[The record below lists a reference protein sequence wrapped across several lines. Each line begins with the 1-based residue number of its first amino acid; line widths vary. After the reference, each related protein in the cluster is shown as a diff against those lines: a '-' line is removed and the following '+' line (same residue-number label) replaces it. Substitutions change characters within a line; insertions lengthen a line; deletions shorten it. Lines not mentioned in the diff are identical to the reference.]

1 MITKVHLKNFRGIEE
16 AEINVGKVTILTG
29 ANNSG
34 KSSVMYALLS
44 LRNIVSNPNQPLDS
58 FFNFLFM
65 NLGGFKESVYLKD
78 EDSRRMTLE
87 VGCAYGD
94 AVSATY
100 GITLGKSQ
108 STMKVQTGKPIDIAL
123 KLDVTFPYA
132 LNLSAAS
139 ELELGGAPLKITWN
153 GITPTLGYEK
163 KEGFDE
169 EEAKRIGAAL
179 LAPVLDVRGV
189 DFVALKR
196 GFVKPIF
203 SPVPLQAQLIT
214 EDEIA
219 TFIANDRDLEARVN
233 FYLERI
239 VNKNFQ
245 ARPTLGTANFYL
257 QTTDRNTGFLC
268 DLVNDGFGTN
278 QLVFLLAKALRKDQT
293 TICIEE
299 PEIHLH
305 PGAIIRLVETL
316 VEIAKEHNRNFIIS
330 THSEHFVLALLN
342 KLARQTIA
350 PSDVRIYFLRKE
362 KARTIL
368 EEQHVTEKGQIEG
381 GLKAFYD
388 TELGQLR
395 EFLGI
400 QENP

>member
-1 MITKVHLKNFRGIEE
+1 MITKVRLKNFRGIEE
-16 AEINVGKVTILTG
+16 AQVNVGKVTVLTG

-34 KSSVMYALLS
+34 KSSVMYALLT

-65 NLGGFKESVYLKD
+65 NLGGFKESVFLKD

-87 VGCAYGD
+87 VGCDYAD
-94 AVSATY
+94 VASATY

-108 STMKVQTGKPIDIAL
+108 STMKVQEEKPTSISL

-132 LNLSAAS
+132 LNLSAGT
-139 ELELGGAPLKITWN
+139 EVKCEGGPLKITWN

-169 EEAKRIGAAL
+169 EAAQKIGAAL
-179 LAPVLDVRGV
+179 LGPVVDIKAV

-203 SPVPLQAQLIT
+203 SPVPLQPQLIT

-219 TFIANDRDLEARVN
+219 TYIANDRDLEAKVN
-233 FYLERI
+233 FYLEKI

-278 QLVFLLAKALRKDQT
+278 QLIFLLAKALRRDQR

-305 PGAIIRLVETL
+305 PGAIIGLVETL
-316 VEIAKEHNRNFIIS
+316 VEIAKEYHRNFIIS

-342 KLARQTIA
+342 KLAQKVIA
-350 PSDVRIYFLRKE
+350 PTDVRIYFLRKE
-362 KARTIL
+362 KARTVL
-368 EEQHVTEKGQIEG
+368 EEQRVTEKGQIEG
-381 GLKAFYD
+381 GLKAFYE
-388 TELGQLR
+388 TELAQLR
-395 EFLGI
+395 EFLRI